1 MSWCSCEVPHGKNR
15 EQPSKTELAWAALM
29 IYSTF
34 KLASWLLLAAL
45 SQPGLGSSALAG
57 RRLST
62 PGTATREEQLKHT
75 GAALLELGPG
85 EAG

>member
-1 MSWCSCEVPHGKNR
+1 MS
-15 EQPSKTELAWAALM
+15 AWAAPM

-45 SQPGLGSSALAG
+45 SQPGLGSSAVAV
-57 RRLST
+57 RT
-62 PGTATREEQLKHT
+62 TTREEQLKHT